1 MSISPIP
8 PINDPD
14 PGQKNR
20 SIKRS
25 LDADQSESAG
35 FVPAFEQAVDQRSN
49 DKLPEGKKNN
59 AASLPVSDDGLSQA
73 EKQMIYQFF
82 PEVPGMALRI
92 YQSDSSAKKVDPSSL
107 GSRLDLKG

>member
-14 PGQKNR
+14 PGQQNR
-20 SIKRS
+20 SVKRS
-25 LDADQSESAG
+25 SDSDSPEGAG
-35 FVPAFEQAVDQRSN
+35 FVPAFEQAVDQRNN

-59 AASLPVSDDGLSQA
+59 SNSIHIAEDGLSQA
-73 EKQMIYQFF
+73 EKQMIHQFF